1 MAELI
6 LLLQALLLVAGWILF
21 LRAQTE
27 LKAQAAR
34 QSLTGE
40 MEELRRSIDA
50 LLHRLTTEAAAI
62 ENRLLEKA
70 QTLEKMLQQPTP
82 ENGFDP
88 KVDTGFVESGT
99 SEPSIEY
106 NNFVGP
112 QRLHSQ
118 VFTLAEQGIAVYEI
132 AKQTG
137 YAPGEVDLILRLQKN
152 KTDQEDSV

>member
-62 ENRLLEKA
+62 ENRLHEKA
-70 QTLEKMLQQPTP
+70 QTLEKILKQVPL
-82 ENGFDP
+82 ENYFDP
-88 KVDTGFVESGT
+88 KVDTGFAESET
-99 SEPSIEY
+99 LEPSIEY
-106 NNFVGP
+106 NHFVGS

-118 VFTLAEQGIAVYEI
+118 VFTLAKQGMTAQEI

-152 KTDQEDSV
+152 KTDQEDLE

>member
-6 LLLQALLLVAGWILF
+6 LLLQALLLIAGWILF

-40 MEELRRSIDA
+40 MEELRKSIDA

-62 ENRLLEKA
+62 ENHIQEKIQALRNLLA
-70 QTLEKMLQQPTP
+70 QSPDNNEAC
-82 ENGFDP
+82 P
-88 KVDTGFVESGT
+88 KVDTGFSESET
-99 SEPSIEY
+99 LLPSFEY
-106 NNFVGP
+106 NHSVDS
-112 QRLHSQ
+112 QRLHSH
-118 VFTLAEQGIAVYEI
+118 VYALAGQGMTVQEI
-132 AKQTG
+132 SRQTG

-152 KTDQEDSV
+152 KTQQEELE